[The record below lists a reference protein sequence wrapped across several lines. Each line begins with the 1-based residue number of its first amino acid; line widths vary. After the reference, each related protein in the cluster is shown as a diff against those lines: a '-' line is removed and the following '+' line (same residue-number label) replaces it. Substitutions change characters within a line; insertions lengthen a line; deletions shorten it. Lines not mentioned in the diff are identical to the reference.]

1 MNNFVKDQILEG
13 LDPNLDAH
21 NVCDEDELFCLKQ
34 FQRTHMI
41 RDFAYFPVHPRA
53 VKQYRI
59 QKVLTEDFDLVKYIK
74 SICDYISGTYLVA
87 LDLGY
92 FVMKP
97 TKLEESIR

>member
-41 RDFAYFPVHPRA
+41 RDFACFPVHPRA
-53 VKQYRI
+53 IKQYRI
-59 QKVLTEDFDLVKYIK
+59 QKVLVENFDLVQYIK
-74 SICDYISGTYLVA
+74 NICDYISGTYLIA
-87 LDLGY
+87 IDLGY
-92 FVMKP
+92 FVLKP
-97 TKLEESIR
+97 TKQADTIR